1 MICSLPLHLASDC
14 RKPGFWNT
22 VKSFFSIS
30 RCEWLSFNASRKII
44 VACGGAVATSTVAAD
59 AIRELCKKNNIDA
72 DVEQMRII
80 EIASNLDGV
89 DLVVTT
95 MRIKPDFSTPYV
107 NGMAFLT
114 GINQE
119 ATEKKILDVLT
130 KK

>member
-1 MICSLPLHLASDC
+1 M
-14 RKPGFWNT
+14 K
-22 VKSFFSIS
+22 K
-30 RCEWLSFNASRKII
+30 KII